1 MADFSSYKIPSGSTY
16 DWVATIDAW
25 VDATELTRTN
35 NDLLS
40 SEVVA
45 ARDGE
50 TTLLGQ
56 INSIQANVGALQTWA
71 EGASDFSQDNPVTAV
86 QFSLTAM
93 ADTLS
98 TETDIIAVFVYD
110 TRLDS
115 DGGAWRQR
123 CSNTSWYN
131 ETLSTATRGAKQEF
145 PAIAACIVETNR
157 IVIYD
162 LTEKDSPMWMIF
174 TAGAS
179 LMTGGTSLSSI
190 SAKNGELWWGDS
202 AADIHVAR
210 FIQDEGNRYGTAGIA
225 TEFLGTISDRNTANG
240 FGGATTP
247 NIVNRATN
255 HIAIAVLD
263 DAPINVATGLPI
275 PTVWIATDGGVSRI
289 AHDGTIS
296 STTTTTVAVT
306 QIATDGKTVLAIE
319 ADVFPVAISA
329 DSSLSGSGTILRT
342 QWNKYLSGSGSTY
355 PLILSVGAQFVVST
369 EALGASTGLMRTIVG
384 LDGWSANTAPNVLIA
399 YITKD
404 YATPYLV
411 GDVELCLAGDSLTDQ
426 SWESTT
432 VSGTATYAVVA
443 SGASLQATTATSAL
457 TATVTT
463 GGEAYGWEQVAG
475 VWLFRRAIADF
486 AGVAEAT
493 GTLTISNGTVF
504 TRLVYTTSTPT
515 ESQLDAIESADRPLF
530 AAGTDHLLAGT
541 SNAILA
547 LGDDRATGELHVMTS
562 WGRSTFKGL
571 TLVASEAT
579 AVGTPISVASSD
591 GVVVQCGST
600 GASAD
605 VPAQAVR
612 DGIQRRGETTND
624 TVAPFYQYD
633 SAVGVSDTDVWL
645 GAGWRPVSV
654 YWSASG
660 NLSLVPLA
668 DYSVIH
674 DGFRFGV
681 RFGSAPG
688 SGTVSILAQR
698 MC

>member
-35 NDLLS
+35 HDLLS

-71 EGASDFSQDNPVTAV
+71 ESASDFSQNDPVAAD
-86 QFSLTAM
+86 QFNLNAL
-93 ADTLS
+93 AATLS
-98 TETDIIAVFVYD
+98 TELDIVDVFVYD

-131 ETLSTATRGAKQEF
+131 ETLSTATRGAKQIF
-145 PAIAACIVETNR
+145 PAVAALVVETNR
-157 IVIYD
+157 LVIYD
-162 LTEKDSPMWMIF
+162 LTEQDFPMWMVF
-174 TAGAS
+174 TAGNNYLA
-179 LMTGGTSLSSI
+179 GGLSLSSAT
-190 SAKNGELWWGDS
+190 AKNGELWWGDS

-210 FIQDEGNRYGTAGIA
+210 FIQDQGNRYGTAGIS
-225 TEFLGTISDRNTANG
+225 TEFLGTISERNTANG
-240 FGGATTP
+240 FGGPTTP
-247 NIVNRATN
+247 NIVSRATN
-255 HIAIAVLD
+255 YIAVAVLD
-263 DAPINVATGLPI
+263 DAPINVSTGLPI
-275 PTVWIATDGGVSRI
+275 PTVWVSTDGGVSRI

-296 STTTTTVAVT
+296 STTTTTAQVT
-306 QIATDGKTVLAIE
+306 QITTDGKTVVAIDQS
-319 ADVFPVAISA
+319 AFPVAISA
-329 DSSLSGSGTILRT
+329 DSALSGSGTVLRT
-342 QWNKYLSGSGSTY
+342 LWNKYLSGTGSTY
-355 PLILSVGAQFVVST
+355 PLILSGGAQFVVST
-369 EALGASTGLMRTIVG
+369 DALGASSGLMRTIVG
-384 LDGWSANTAPNVLIA
+384 LDGWVANTAPNVLIA

-493 GTLTISNGTVF
+493 GTLTISNGTIF

-515 ESQLDAIESADRPLF
+515 DSQLDAIEAADRPLF

-547 LGDDRATGELHVMTS
+547 LGEDRATGELHAMTS
-562 WGRSTFKGL
+562 WGRSTFQGL

-579 AVGTPISVASSD
+579 AVGTPVAIAASD
-591 GVVVQCGST
+591 GALVQCGST

-605 VPAQAVR
+605 VSAQALR
-612 DGIQRRGETTND
+612 DGLQRRGETTVD
-624 TVAPFYQYD
+624 TVAPMHQFD
-633 SAVGVSDTDVWL
+633 TAVGGPDTDVWL
-645 GAGWRPVSV
+645 DPGWRPVSV
-654 YWSASG
+654 FWSASG

-674 DGFRFGV
+674 DGFRCGV
-681 RFGSAPG
+681 RFDSAPG
-688 SGTVSILAQR
+688 AGTVGIIGQR
-698 MC
+698 IC